1 MGKIFED
8 EFMEIQADLIS
19 LCLDAVEN
27 QVDKIYAYA
36 SIERKTTMFNVFFE
50 REKQIMRLD
59 QLGIEDDIQWDV
71 LKTGTAELE
80 RVREVCAKYKQKT
93 PTEMK
98 MYYDVNTGAYTANYQ
113 YQEIS
118 SYKTGILAENVFWDW
133 YEEVK
138 KEIETNKLK

>member
-27 QVDKIYAYA
+27 KVDKIYAYA
-36 SIERKTTMFNVFFE
+36 SIERKTTMFDVFFE
-50 REKQIMRLD
+50 VDKHVLNRNEIGMDQDIQLD
-59 QLGIEDDIQWDV
+59 VLGTGIE
-71 LKTGTAELE
+71 ELE
-80 RVREVCAKYKQKT
+80 RMREVCAKYKQKT

-113 YQEIS
+113 YHEICS
-118 SYKTGILAENVFWDW
+118 HKTGVLPDHVFDAW
-133 YEEVK
+133 YEKIKGEVENHK
-138 KEIETNKLK
+138 